1 MSVRLGSFARPVA
14 QIRKERRKHMPRERI
29 VERLR
34 RELMGYGVLGQN
46 ERIPERPSF
55 RYLIGQL
62 YPAGVEEAAADQQ
75 MQLGSDASD
84 VEIDT
89 TEEETPAAGTVPA
102 DEEGELD
109 DRDDPHAG

>member
-1 MSVRLGSFARPVA
+1 
-14 QIRKERRKHMPRERI
+14 MPRERI
-29 VERLR
+29 VERLC

-62 YPAGVEEAAADQQ
+62 YPAGVDQAAADQQ

-89 TEEETPAAGTVPA
+89 T
-102 DEEGELD
+102 DEERQPQEPSPLMRRASLRTGTILMQERIKTMTRPAFLIPSYLS
-109 DRDDPHAG
+109 R